1 LATLPHAILA
11 LPEPV
16 SVDWERDS
24 VVKNVELTL
33 LFEVAFGLQMSLYR
47 RRIGLKEKQVIEQ
60 P

>member
-16 SVDWERDS
+16 FVDWERDS
-24 VVKNVELTL
+24 VIKNVELTL